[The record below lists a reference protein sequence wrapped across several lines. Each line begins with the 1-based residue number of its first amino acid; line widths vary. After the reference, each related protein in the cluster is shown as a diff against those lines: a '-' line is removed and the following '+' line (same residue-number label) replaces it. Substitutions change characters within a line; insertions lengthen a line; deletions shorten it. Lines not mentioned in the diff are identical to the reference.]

1 MTKEKFTMDSNC
13 TPHGLDISGDRQLSQ
28 GIRNDES
35 SEQYL
40 KKQLL
45 LLHQVGNEL
54 SMAGSLDELCRL
66 AVVRGRQLLG
76 YQRIGLWFRVAHSM
90 VMTGSF
96 GVDEQGKIRDE
107 HGKSLNVSADSP
119 MGQVLNHQKILL
131 VNINCQLRNN
141 MGEVV
146 GHGIHVIAGLW
157 DGARVV
163 GCICMDN
170 LLEPHRSLQE
180 TEGEILKL
188 YASTLGH
195 LVNRKRAE
203 EELQKAKDVADA
215 ANRAKSFF
223 LANMS
228 HEIRTP
234 MNAIMGFTDLVLRS
248 ELAAEQRRSLEI
260 VQARSKDLLVLIN
273 DILDLSKIE
282 AERLELKPVQF
293 NITQTLND
301 IVGTFSLDTTK
312 KELRLRVDISREFP
326 EVIYGDQQRL
336 RQVLVNLVGNAVKF
350 TEQGEIIIKV
360 ERDGGYPGSGDYL
373 PLHFQVQDNGIGIPA
388 DQQKVIFESF
398 IRDNNLIPKYGGMGL
413 GLAIAK
419 RLVEMMGGNIW
430 CESEVGKGS
439 TFHFTVRFLRQ
450 RVGDK
455 LQGNAIRAT
464 APARRR
470 QLRVLIVEDDA
481 GSQLLAQLL
490 LEELGHR
497 ITAVTTGK
505 EALRILSKND
515 FDLVLMDVHIPE
527 MDGLEAT
534 RQIRNPASL
543 VRNHNIPIIAMTAS
557 AMKIDE
563 EACIQAGMNEYI
575 SKPMLSHELV
585 AAIDKIIR

>member
-1 MTKEKFTMDSNC
+1 MNGNGAQHSS
-13 TPHGLDISGDRQLSQ
+13 DISGDRRPSQ
-28 GIRNDES
+28 GIRNDDFPG
-35 SEQYL
+35 QYL
-40 KKQLL
+40 RKQLL

-54 SMAGSLDELCRL
+54 SLAGSLDELCRL
-66 AVVRGRQLLG
+66 VVVRGRQLLG

-90 VMTGSF
+90 VLAGSF
-96 GVDEQGKIRDE
+96 GVDEHGQIRDE
-107 HGKSLNVSADSP
+107 RGKSMNVSVRSP
-119 MGQVLNHQKILL
+119 VGQVLDHQKSLL
-131 VNINCQLRNN
+131 INTDCPLRNDT
-141 MGEVV
+141 GKVV
-146 GHGIHVIAGLW
+146 GHGTQVVAALW
-157 DGARVV
+157 DGAKVV
-163 GCICMDN
+163 GCICLDN
-170 LLEPHRSLQE
+170 LLEPQRSLQE
-180 TEGEILKL
+180 AEGEILTL
-188 YASTLGH
+188 YASTVGH
-195 LVNRKRAE
+195 LVNRKLVE
-203 EELQKAKDVADA
+203 GELKKAKDVADA

-248 ELAAEQRRSLEI
+248 ELTAEQRRNLEI
-260 VQARSKDLLVLIN
+260 VQARSKDLLVLIS

-293 NITQTLND
+293 SLAQTLND
-301 IVGTFSLDTTK
+301 IVGMFALDTAK
-312 KELRLRVDISREFP
+312 KELRLSMDISRELP
-326 EVIYGDQQRL
+326 GVIYGDQQRL

-350 TEQGEIIIKV
+350 TEQGGISIKV
-360 ERDGGYPGSGDYL
+360 GRDVSGQGSGDYL
-373 PLHFQVQDNGIGIPA
+373 PLHFRVQDNGIGIPA
-388 DQQKVIFESF
+388 DQQKMIFESF
-398 IRDNNLIPKYGGMGL
+398 IRDNNLIPKYGGTGL

-450 RVGDK
+450 RVGERLPDNTI
-455 LQGNAIRAT
+455 QAI
-464 APARRR
+464 APAQCR
-470 QLRVLIVEDDA
+470 QLHVLIVEDDA
-481 GSQLLAQLL
+481 GNQLLAQLL

-505 EALRILSKND
+505 EALRKLSEND

-534 RQIRNPASL
+534 RQIRNPASP
-543 VRNHNIPIIAMTAS
+543 VRNHAIPIIAMTAS

-575 SKPMLSHELV
+575 SKPMLPHQLV
-585 AAIDKIIR
+585 AAIDKVIACR

>member
-1 MTKEKFTMDSNC
+1 MKCND
-13 TPHGLDISGDRQLSQ
+13 TPQGSDIIGDHQPSQ
-28 GIRNDES
+28 VIRNDES

-54 SMAGSLDELCRL
+54 SLAGSLDELCRL
-66 AVVRGRQLLG
+66 VVVRGRQLMG

-90 VMTGSF
+90 VVTGSF
-96 GVDEQGKIRDE
+96 GVDEHGQIRDE
-107 HGKSLNVSADSP
+107 RGKSLNISALSP
-119 MGQVLNHQKILL
+119 MGQVLNHQKSLL
-131 VNINCQLRNN
+131 IDIDCPLRNSI
-141 MGEVV
+141 GEVV
-146 GHGIHVIAGLW
+146 GRGTHILAALW
-157 DGARVV
+157 DGVKVV

-170 LLEPHRSLQE
+170 LLEPHRSLQA

-188 YASTLGH
+188 YASTVGH
-195 LVNRKRAE
+195 LVNRKRVEA
-203 EELQKAKDVADA
+203 ELQKAKDVADV

-248 ELAAEQRRSLEI
+248 GLTAEQRRYLEI
-260 VQARSKDLLVLIN
+260 VQARSKDLLVLIS

-293 NITQTLND
+293 SIVQTLND
-301 IVGTFSLDTTK
+301 IVEMFSLDTAK
-312 KELRLRVDISREFP
+312 KGLRLSMDISREFP

-336 RQVLVNLVGNAVKF
+336 RQVLVNLVGNALKF
-350 TEQGEIIIKV
+350 AEQGEIVIKV
-360 ERDGGYPGSGDYL
+360 ARDVSYPGSDDYL
-373 PLHFQVQDNGIGIPA
+373 LLHFRVQDNGVGIPA
-388 DQQKVIFESF
+388 DQQRVIFESF
-398 IRDNNLIPKYGGMGL
+398 IRDNNLNPKHGGTGL

-450 RVGDK
+450 GVVAK
-455 LQGNAIRAT
+455 LPDNAIQAAT
-464 APARRR
+464 PAQRR

-481 GSQLLAQLL
+481 GSQFLAQLL
-490 LEELGHR
+490 LEELGHQ
-497 ITAVTTGK
+497 ITVATTGK
-505 EALRILSKND
+505 EALRKLSKND

-527 MDGLEAT
+527 MDGLEAA

-543 VRNHNIPIIAMTAS
+543 VRSHAIPIIAMSAS

-563 EACIQAGMNEYI
+563 DACIQAGMNNYI
-575 SKPMLSHELV
+575 SKPMLPHELV
-585 AAIDKIIR
+585 AAIDKVIT

>member
-1 MTKEKFTMDSNC
+1 MNDNGVQ
-13 TPHGLDISGDRQLSQ
+13 HGSAVIGDRQPSQ
-28 GIRNDES
+28 GMRNDES
-35 SEQYL
+35 PEQYL
-40 KKQLL
+40 RKQLL

-54 SMAGSLDELCRL
+54 SLAGSLDELCRL

-76 YQRIGLWFRVAHSM
+76 HQRIGLWFRVAHSM
-90 VMTGSF
+90 VVTGSF
-96 GVDEQGKIRDE
+96 GVDEQGQIRDE
-107 HGKSLNVSADSP
+107 RGKSLNVSANSP
-119 MGQVLNHQKILL
+119 MGQVLNHQKSLL
-131 VNINCQLRNN
+131 INTDCPLRNN

-146 GHGIHVIAGLW
+146 GHGIHVLAALW
-157 DGARVV
+157 DGIRVV

-170 LLEPHRSLQE
+170 LLEPHHSFQE
-180 TEGEILKL
+180 HEGEIFQL

-195 LVNRKRAE
+195 LVNRKRVE
-203 EELQKAKDVADA
+203 EELQKARDVADA

-248 ELAAEQRRSLEI
+248 ELTAEQRRYLEI

-282 AERLELKPVQF
+282 AERLELNPVQF
-293 NITQTLND
+293 SLAQTLSD
-301 IVGTFSLDTTK
+301 IVGMFSLDTAK
-312 KELRLRVDISREFP
+312 KGLRLSMDISREFP

-350 TEQGEIIIKV
+350 TEQGEIVIKV
-360 ERDGGYPGSGDYL
+360 ERDSSYPGSDDCL
-373 PLHFQVQDNGIGIPA
+373 PLHFRVQDNGIGIPA
-388 DQQKVIFESF
+388 DRQKVIFESF
-398 IRDNNLIPKYGGMGL
+398 IRDNHLIPKYGGMGL

-439 TFHFTVRFLRQ
+439 TFHFTVRFLCQ

-455 LQGNAIRAT
+455 LPDNAIQ
-464 APARRR
+464 APAPVQRR

-497 ITAVTTGK
+497 ITAATTGK
-505 EALRILSKND
+505 EALRELSAND
-515 FDLVLMDVHIPE
+515 FDLVLMDVHIPD

-543 VRNHNIPIIAMTAS
+543 VRNHAIPIIAMTAS
-557 AMKIDE
+557 ALKIDE
-563 EACIQAGMNEYI
+563 EACIQAGMNNYI
-575 SKPMLSHELV
+575 SKPMLPHELV
-585 AAIDKIIR
+585 TAIDKVIT